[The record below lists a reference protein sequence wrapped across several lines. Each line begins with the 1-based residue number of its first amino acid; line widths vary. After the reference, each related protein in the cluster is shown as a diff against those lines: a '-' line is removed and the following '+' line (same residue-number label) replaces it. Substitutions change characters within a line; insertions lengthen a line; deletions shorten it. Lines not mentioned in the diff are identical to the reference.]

1 VRGAFVTGTDT
12 GCGKTAVACA
22 AARQAVKEGLRVR
35 VIKPVETGC
44 LEEGNRLRPLDALA
58 LADASADRSPLDEI
72 CPYRLRLAAAP
83 QVAADAEGVEISAE
97 RIETLVRRAQ
107 GQSDLVIVE
116 GAGGLF
122 VPIGPGLDMADL
134 AGRLGLPLLV
144 VARAAL
150 GTINH
155 TRLTLEAASR
165 RGLPLLGVVISHTMP
180 DLPSADRANLDLLR
194 RTLGPRLLGEL
205 PHGAD
210 ATVPPVPFRTLLS
223 QSATC

>member
-1 VRGAFVTGTDT
+1 LKGVFVTGTDT

-35 VIKPVETGC
+35 VVKPVETGC
-44 LEEGNRLRPLDALA
+44 PVEGDRLRPLDALA
-58 LADASADRSPLDEI
+58 LAEAAEDRSPLDDI

-83 QVAADAEGVEISAE
+83 QVALEVESVEISPQ
-97 RIETLVRRAQ
+97 RIETLVHRARA
-107 GQSDLVIVE
+107 QSDLVIVE

-122 VPIGPGLDMADL
+122 VPILPGLDMADL
-134 AGRLGLPLLV
+134 AGRLGLPVLV

-155 TRLTLEAASR
+155 TRLTLAAAAQR
-165 RGLPLLGVVISHTMP
+165 RLSVLGVVISHTTP

-194 RTLGPRLLGEL
+194 RELGSRLLGEL
-205 PHGAD
+205 PHGAH
-210 ATVPPVPFRTLLS
+210 ATVPPGLVRTLLS
-223 QSATC
+223 QPATS